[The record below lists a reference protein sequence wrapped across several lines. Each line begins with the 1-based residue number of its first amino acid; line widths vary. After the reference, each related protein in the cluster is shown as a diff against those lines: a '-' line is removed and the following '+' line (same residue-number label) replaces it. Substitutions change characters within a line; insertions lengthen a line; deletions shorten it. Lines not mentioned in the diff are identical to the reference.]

1 MEPIFNVRQQ
11 SEIYIGPT
19 SDILPGV
26 LPGGRV
32 VVVSDATIDRLYHPM
47 LAPYDTVLIGL
58 GESIKTLQ
66 TVESIYRRFIELG
79 VDRSTFVL
87 GIGGGIVTDV
97 AGFAA
102 ATYMR
107 GLDFGFVSTTLL
119 GQVDA
124 SVGGKNG
131 VNVDGYKNM
140 AGTFSQ
146 PRFVICDPGM
156 LRTLSDREFRAGLA
170 EVVKAAIIADADLFA
185 RIEAT
190 TFDDLRSD
198 TDLLTDAVSAS
209 IRVKADIVE
218 RDERE
223 SGDRRKLNLGHTL
236 AHAIEKCTNRLN
248 HGEAV
253 AGGTARGARLRGG
266 LHPLGQRIR
275 AEGECRAAA
284 PGTIPAPAR
293 RRPCRGQPPARGAA
307 LRRRFVARGALFA
320 GELRVQPAAALLRRR
335 VGGRN
340 RGRAA
345 SRRAHVLFA

>member
-1 MEPIFNVRQQ
+1 M
-11 SEIYIGPT
+11 
-19 SDILPGV
+19 
-26 LPGGRV
+26 
-32 VVVSDATIDRLYHPM
+32 SDATIDRLYHPM

-66 TVESIYRRFIELG
+66 PSN
-79 VDRSTFVL
+79 RSTAASSTGRRPVDFVL

-170 EVVKAAIIADADLFA
+170 EVVKAAIIVRCRPLRADRSHDFRRPAFRYRPAYGCRLGVDPREGRHCRTRRA
-185 RIEAT
+185 RVGRPPQAQP
-190 TFDDLRSD
+190 R
-198 TDLLTDAVSAS
+198 AYA
-209 IRVKADIVE
+209 
-218 RDERE
+218 
-223 SGDRRKLNLGHTL
+223 
-236 AHAIEKCTNRLN
+236 
-248 HGEAV
+248 
-253 AGGTARGARLRGG
+253 GARHREVYQPPEPRRGRGG
-266 LHPLGQRIR
+266 GN
-275 AEGECRAAA
+275 
-284 PGTIPAPAR
+284 
-293 RRPCRGQPPARGAA
+293 
-307 LRRRFVARGALFA
+307 
-320 GELRVQPAAALLRRR
+320 
-335 VGGRN
+335 GG
-340 RGRAA
+340 
-345 SRRAHVLFA
+345 

>member
-1 MEPIFNVRQQ
+1 MKPSFNLREQ
-11 SEIYIGPT
+11 SEIYIGAT
-19 SDILPGV
+19 DDVLSGV

-32 VVVSDATIDRLYHPM
+32 VVVSDATIDRLYHPL
-47 LAPYDTVLIGL
+47 LAPYDTVLIGT
-58 GESIKTLQ
+58 GESMKTFQ
-66 TVESIYRRFIELG
+66 TVETIWRRFIELG

-87 GIGGGIVTDV
+87 AIGGGIVTDV

-107 GLDFGFVSTTLL
+107 GLSFGFVSTTLL

-140 AGTFSQ
+140 AGTFTQ

-170 EVVKAAIIADADLFA
+170 EVVKAAIIADAGLFG
-185 RIEAT
+185 RLEEAT
-190 TFDDLRSD
+190 FQQLRTD
-198 TDLLTDAVSAS
+198 TDLLTDVVSAA

-223 SGDRRKLNLGHTL
+223 SGERRKLNLGHTL
-236 AHAIEKCTNRLN
+236 AHAIEKCSNRMN

-253 AGGTARGARLRGG
+253 AAGTALVADAAVKMGALQAADRD
-266 LHPLGQRIR
+266 RI
-275 AEGECRAAA
+275 ADV
-284 PGTIPAPAR
+284 
-293 RRPCRGQPPARGAA
+293 
-307 LRRRFVARGALFA
+307 LRRLGFDLTPPVDVKRLLKEVGKDKKNEQGVLRIVLPVGIGACEVRPMSPEEFSALF
-320 GELRVQPAAALLRRR
+320 
-335 VGGRN
+335 
-340 RGRAA
+340 
-345 SRRAHVLFA
+345 

>member
-156 LRTLSDREFRAGLA
+156 LRTLSTG
-170 EVVKAAIIADADLFA
+170 
-185 RIEAT
+185 
-190 TFDDLRSD
+190 S
-198 TDLLTDAVSAS
+198 S
-209 IRVKADIVE
+209 
-218 RDERE
+218 
-223 SGDRRKLNLGHTL
+223 
-236 AHAIEKCTNRLN
+236 
-248 HGEAV
+248 
-253 AGGTARGARLRGG
+253 
-266 LHPLGQRIR
+266 
-275 AEGECRAAA
+275 A
-284 PGTIPAPAR
+284 PGWPKSSRRPSSPMPTSSRGSKPRPSTTCVPIPTCLRMPSR
-293 RRPCRGQPPARGAA
+293 RRSA
-307 LRRRFVARGALFA
+307 
-320 GELRVQPAAALLRRR
+320 
-335 VGGRN
+335 
-340 RGRAA
+340 
-345 SRRAHVLFA
+345 

>member
-107 GLDFGFVSTTLL
+107 GLSFGFVSTTLL

-253 AGGTARGARLRGG
+253 AVGTVLVADAAVRLGVLAPPVRD
-266 LHPLGQRIR
+266 RIR
-275 AEGECRAAA
+275 ALLVRLGFAVE
-284 PGTIPAPAR
+284 
-293 RRPCRGQPPARGAA
+293 PP
-307 LRRRFVARGALFA
+307 VAA
-320 GELRVQPAAALLRRR
+320 GELLQQVGKDKKSEAGILHVVFPTGIGSCEVRPMAREAFAALFDAEN
-335 VGGRN
+335 V
-340 RGRAA
+340 
-345 SRRAHVLFA
+345 